1 MFYNIYA
8 LFCAY
13 INPPPG
19 NIHAPLDYICKTF
32 VQNPLSGILPATVFN
47 LNFLT

>member
-1 MFYNIYA
+1 MRSSAHKLTSF
-8 LFCAY
+8 
-13 INPPPG
+13 NPPPG